1 MIRKETRLSVVLEGR
16 VGVFFSFFFFS
27 FLFFSSGSSGG
38 DDDGSWE
45 DAFSG

>member
-16 VGVFFSFFFFS
+16 VGVFFSFLF